1 MTKSG
6 PDTDRP
12 VTVGLVCSHGGH
24 LTEMLELGAAFEGFR
39 TFYFTYEGDTTNR
52 LNNVYLVPNKPY
64 SPIRFVV
71 NLFRLWSIF
80 RRERP
85 DFIVSTG
92 AEIAI
97 PAFLVARMMRV
108 PTLYVECGAQ
118 VTRPSLTGRIVIRLA
133 DSFYVQWRE
142 LVEVYGH
149 RAQYCGSLVDE
160 ARPEEAVML
169 RPGDAA

>member
-1 MTKSG
+1 MTKSEPG
-6 PDTDRP
+6 MECPI
-12 VTVGLVCSHGGH
+12 TVGLVCSHGGH

-39 TFYFTYEGDTTNR
+39 TFYFTYEGDTTSN

-64 SPIRFVV
+64 SPIRFVM

-85 DFIVSTG
+85 NFIVSTG

-118 VTRPSLTGRIVIRLA
+118 VTHPSLTGRIVSRLT
-133 DSFYVQWRE
+133 DSFYVQWHE
-142 LVEVYGH
+142 LVEVYGG

-160 ARPEEAVML
+160 AHPEDAVMP